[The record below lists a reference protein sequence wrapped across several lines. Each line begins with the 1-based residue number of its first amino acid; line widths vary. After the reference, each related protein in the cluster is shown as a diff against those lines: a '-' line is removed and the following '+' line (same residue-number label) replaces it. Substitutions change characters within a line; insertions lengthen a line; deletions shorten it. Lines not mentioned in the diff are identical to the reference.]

1 MRWGLPTT
9 NYHVLEAELPL
20 RQADRKSFLAPEE
33 LCISPFAARVVP
45 GGGGGASTGRKSRV
59 DFFKARGLGRSPGT
73 WFSEIG
79 VLLISSS

>member
-45 GGGGGASTGRKSRV
+45 GGGGGASTGRKS
-59 DFFKARGLGRSPGT
+59 
-73 WFSEIG
+73 
-79 VLLISSS
+79 